1 MSQSTRYAVGD
12 LLNQVCGI
20 AKISAKNVLRRAGLP
35 ADFIEQSNSMVDI
48 AKFFE
53 LWNAVEKEAKS
64 IDSILAMGIA
74 YARGPFASPV
84 FAFSCSETV
93 ESGIARL
100 AEFKPLIGP
109 LGVKL
114 ERNEDSLTI
123 THESLDPDHT
133 LPATFGLLESTYII
147 ECARNCTAEPIVPL
161 VVTCPSPDSRT
172 AVFSEYFG
180 VTVTNSDE
188 CKIVFS
194 DSDAKL
200 PLLTRNDSLWSVL
213 GPELSKQLEK
223 QHDSSST
230 KNRVKEVIV
239 ATLAGGAVSSDLV
252 AKKLYLSKR
261 SMQRKLNEEGTTFQK
276 VITETRIEL
285 SEHYLAKPE
294 ISLTEISYL
303 LGFKDQTSYF
313 RAHQDWLG
321 MTPLEMR
328 K

>member
-1 MSQSTRYAVGD
+1 MSQSTRYDVGD
-12 LLNQVCGI
+12 IVKQACGI
-20 AKISAKNVLRRAGLP
+20 AKISTENVLRRAGLP
-35 ADFIEQSNSMVDI
+35 ADFIEQSNSTVDI

-53 LWNAVEKEAKS
+53 LWNALEKEAGS
-64 IDSILAMGIA
+64 IESILAMGIA

-84 FAFSCSETV
+84 FAFSCSDTV
-93 ESGIARL
+93 ESGLARL
-100 AEFKPLIGP
+100 AKFKPLIGP
-109 LGVKL
+109 LGINI
-114 ERNEDSLTI
+114 ERNEDRLTI
-123 THESLDPDHT
+123 THQSIDADHA
-133 LPATFGLLESTYII
+133 LPAIFGLLESTYII
-147 ECARNCTAEPIVPL
+147 ECARNCTGEPVVPL
-161 VVTCPSPDSRT
+161 VVTCPSADSQT
-172 AVFSEYFG
+172 AAFSDYFG
-180 VTVTNSDE
+180 VTVTYAEE
-188 CKIVFS
+188 CKVVFS

-213 GPELSKQLEK
+213 GPELKKQLEK

-230 KNRVKEVIV
+230 KSRVKEVVV

-261 SMQRKLNEEGTTFQK
+261 SLQRKLNEEGTTFQK
-276 VITETRIEL
+276 VLTETRMEL
-285 SEHYLAKPE
+285 SEHYLSQPE

-321 MTPLEMR
+321 KTPLETR